1 MDTHI
6 LLDLE
11 AHDREEA
18 ITHLS
23 AVWEQA
29 GIIKP
34 GYGAAVIQREM
45 EYPTGLP
52 TEGVHVAIPHASAE
66 LVNSSALFF
75 CRLKHPVLF
84 GAMDSDTEMLEV
96 PMIFMLALKDSA
108 VHTDVL
114 RGLMEIFQNSEL
126 LHSLYTSQDE
136 RELRTILTFDEE

>member
-11 AHDREEA
+11 AHDRTEA

-66 LVNSSALFF
+66 LLWTA
-75 CRLKHPVLF
+75 
-84 GAMDSDTEMLEV
+84 T
-96 PMIFMLALKDSA
+96 
-108 VHTDVL
+108 L
-114 RGLMEIFQNSEL
+114 RCWR
-126 LHSLYTSQDE
+126 SL
-136 RELRTILTFDEE
+136 